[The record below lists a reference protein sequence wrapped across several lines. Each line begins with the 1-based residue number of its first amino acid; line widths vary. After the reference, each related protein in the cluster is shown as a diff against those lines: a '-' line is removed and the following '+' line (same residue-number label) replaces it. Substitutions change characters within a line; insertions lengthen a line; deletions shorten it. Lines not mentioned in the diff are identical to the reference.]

1 MNIKQQILTCLYSTR
16 SGKDFAFT
24 SSSHNTKKR
33 FSESV
38 KDFLKASTY
47 DEAKHRCSEL
57 YFTMLDLHDK
67 YPILNP
73 AINRLNTEEL
83 FGVYKPERHRLHYS
97 HQANVFLLGLY
108 IFHNFEPLRNEIER
122 EMRQTTVEIQ
132 RESPYQSF
140 RYSGGNEYGEF
151 LYRWRL
157 ASLCH
162 DIGTGIQLCKGE
174 QDKIDYSL
182 NRLPFQRRINSI
194 KGLVAF
200 EDHMLLSDLD
210 TACGFIGV
218 SDYMKYQELHPYPNH
233 IHHDHGIVGGLIF
246 LRLMHEAYSRHREN
260 PISRNVEGTE
270 VFWHSDILSNSITQI
285 AIAIAIHNLE
295 MYPIAL
301 EGRTEEIRIFDMK
314 KHPFSWLL
322 KISDL
327 IQEWDKPEVDDSLN
341 GLPTTNLGL
350 KISHSKILVENF
362 PKQKHDKTVNVLE
375 RYTKP
380 NNIIMLES
388 A

>member
-1 MNIKQQILTCLYSTR
+1 MNIKQQILTCLYSTP
-16 SGKDFAFT
+16 SGKDLAFS
-24 SSSHNTKKR
+24 SSSHNTIKR

-73 AINRLNTEEL
+73 TINRLNTEEL
-83 FGVYKPERHRLHYS
+83 FGVYKPEQHRLHYR

-132 RESPYQSF
+132 REPSYQSF

-157 ASLCH
+157 SSLCH
-162 DIGTGIQLCKGE
+162 DIGTGIQLCEGK
-174 QDKIDYSL
+174 QDKIAFSL
-182 NRLPFQRRINSI
+182 NRLPFQKRIHSI
-194 KGLVAF
+194 KELVAF
-200 EDHMLLSDLD
+200 EDHNLLNDLD
-210 TACGFIGV
+210 TAYDFIGV
-218 SDYMKYQELHPYPNH
+218 SDYMKYQELRPDRYN
-233 IHHDHGIVGGLIF
+233 IHHDHGIIGSLIF
-246 LRLMHEAYSRHREN
+246 LRLMHEAFSRHREN

-270 VFWHSDILSNSITQI
+270 VFWHPDILSNSITQI
-285 AIAIAIHNLE
+285 AIAMHNLE
-295 MYPIAL
+295 MYPKAL
-301 EGRTEEIRIFDMK
+301 EKSTEEIRIFDMK
-314 KHPFSWLL
+314 KHPLSWLL

-341 GLPTTNLGL
+341 GLPTTNLRL
-350 KISHSKILVENF
+350 KTSHSKILVKNF
-362 PKQKHDKTVNVLE
+362 LKQKHDKTAKVLQ
-375 RYTKP
+375 RYTNP